1 MVAIV
6 WQLDLQLPLKS
17 VPITT
22 CRHGRDRM
30 AVGFTTTYEISTYHH
45 MPSWS

>member
-1 MVAIV
+1 
-6 WQLDLQLPLKS
+6 LNLQLPMKS
-17 VPITT
+17 VHITT

-30 AVGFTTTYEISTYHH
+30 IVEFTTTYEISTYHH